1 MFAECIRYA
10 SRLIHS
16 ARVIDGQICYDIKD
30 ANTVY
35 ELFYTRFSLHKNI
48 YNHKTSV
55 YNLTCIHFYADI
67 SIARA
72 IEYMIMDVLLI
83 AQKHMKFAEY
93 IDIPEKYL
101 HLTDDLFHRIN
112 MTESEVSLYDSSFRT
127 SHLIIA
133 LGTCTSTQD
142 HRPYPEA

>member
-1 MFAECIRYA
+1 MQVRVVADLTRQRLMNNWLLQTREDYAFFIWDCCQRSQWHWRWQVRLYAFTSAPSHLKFKVRLHRPWLPCCRRETQHCHDKVAFKSSEPYLFAECFRHA

-55 YNLTCIHFYADI
+55 YD
-67 SIARA
+67 
-72 IEYMIMDVLLI
+72 
-83 AQKHMKFAEY
+83 
-93 IDIPEKYL
+93 
-101 HLTDDLFHRIN
+101 
-112 MTESEVSLYDSSFRT
+112 
-127 SHLIIA
+127 
-133 LGTCTSTQD
+133 
-142 HRPYPEA
+142 